1 MSRKQANQKAV
12 EFSFADYIP
21 LLKKHDLD
29 PTAPKILENVVKHY
43 KDIVGEE
50 SNIKLIFLAATSR
63 KLPKHL
69 RIHINNYSTTG
80 AGKSWVIR
88 KVLRPFWKDVE
99 EITRYTEA
107 WLSRTVD
114 ELDGKILLWQEV
126 NKTDE
131 QGKGVTGQIKILLTD
146 EGISYRHM
154 ENTSEG
160 WVSKNSHSKALPVV
174 ITTTTK
180 QLNGEDSRRFFTLNS
195 DEGDEQTLRIMK
207 HSLTKA
213 SSVNFQKEIEE
224 KYEQLEILVNLY
236 EKLAEGI
243 TDVIIPY
250 APYLADMLPKYFQMR
265 TDITKLIQLIKLV
278 AFIHI
283 MNRKLVILKKDS
295 QDEEEKYLIADV
307 EDLYEAIDIAS
318 KILNQTNSGLS
329 YGSLKVY
336 EFLEEFSANKGEDM
350 IGVWP
355 TLQECELGL
364 DMPHS
369 TFHSYLKP
377 LEENG
382 LIEKGKIEGSN
393 EKCLMLTLKNLEKF
407 SLKEFE
413 FTDDNLD
420 EWFKKEFDDCANL
433 VSFKEFV
440 HMDV

>member
-1 MSRKQANQKAV
+1 MNNKSSSNSFDDCINELTEYDLNPCSPDILDKAV
-12 EFSFADYIP
+12 E
-21 LLKKHDLD
+21 
-29 PTAPKILENVVKHY
+29 HY

-50 SNIKLIFLAATSR
+50 SNIKVIFLAATSR
-63 KLPKHL
+63 KLPKNL

-195 DEGDEQTLRIMK
+195 DESDEQTLRIMK
-207 HSLTKA
+207 HNLTKA

-224 KYEQLEILVNLY
+224 NYQQLEILINLY

-243 TDVIIPY
+243 TDVKIPY
-250 APYLADMLPKYFQMR
+250 APYLVDMLPKYFQMR

-278 AFIHI
+278 AFIHVL
-283 MNRKLVILKKDS
+283 NRKLVVLKKDT
-295 QDEEEKYLIADV
+295 QDKEEKYLIADV
-307 EDLYEAIDIAS
+307 EDLHEAIDIAS
-318 KILNQTNSGLS
+318 KILSQTNSGLS

-336 EFLEEFSANKGEDM
+336 EFVEEFTKNDDVHFGS
-350 IGVWP
+350 VWP
-355 TLQECELGL
+355 TLQECESGL

>member
-1 MSRKQANQKAV
+1 MNNKSSSNSFDDYINELTEYDLNPGSPDILDKAV
-12 EFSFADYIP
+12 E
-21 LLKKHDLD
+21 
-29 PTAPKILENVVKHY
+29 HY
-43 KDIVGEE
+43 KDIVREE

-63 KLPKHL
+63 KLPKNL
-69 RIHINNYSTTG
+69 RIHINNYSITG

-174 ITTTTK
+174 ITTTTR

-195 DEGDEQTLRIMK
+195 DEGDEQTLRIIQHNLK
-207 HSLTKA
+207 KA

-278 AFIHI
+278 AFIHVL
-283 MNRKLVILKKDS
+283 NRKVVVLNKD
-295 QDEEEKYLIADV
+295 DENKIEKYLVADV
-307 EDLYEAIDIAS
+307 EDLHKAIDIAS
-318 KILNQTNSGLS
+318 KILSQTNSGLS

-336 EFLEEFSANKGEDM
+336 EFVEEWIENKNEDFRGE
-350 IGVWP
+350 
-355 TLQECELGL
+355 
-364 DMPHS
+364 
-369 TFHSYLKP
+369 
-377 LEENG
+377 
-382 LIEKGKIEGSN
+382 
-393 EKCLMLTLKNLEKF
+393 
-407 SLKEFE
+407 
-413 FTDDNLD
+413 
-420 EWFKKEFDDCANL
+420 
-433 VSFKEFV
+433 
-440 HMDV
+440 

>member
-1 MSRKQANQKAV
+1 MNNKSSSNSFDDCINELTEYDLNPGSPDILDKAV
-12 EFSFADYIP
+12 E
-21 LLKKHDLD
+21 
-29 PTAPKILENVVKHY
+29 HY
-43 KDIVGEE
+43 KDIVREE

-63 KLPKHL
+63 KLPKNL
-69 RIHINNYSTTG
+69 RIHINNYSITG

-195 DEGDEQTLRIMK
+195 DEGDEQTLRIIQHNLK
-207 HSLTKA
+207 KA

-250 APYLADMLPKYFQMR
+250 APHLDDLLPKYFQMR

-307 EDLYEAIDIAS
+307 EDLHEAIDIAS
-318 KILNQTNSGLS
+318 KILSQTNSGLS

-336 EFLEEFSANKGEDM
+336 EFVEEWIENKNEDFRGE
-350 IGVWP
+350 WP

-364 DMPHS
+364 NIPHS
-369 TFHSYLKP
+369 TLHSYLKP

-382 LIEKGKIEGSN
+382 LIEKCKIEGSN
-393 EKCLMLTLKNLEKF
+393 EKCLMLTLKHPEKF

-433 VSFKEFV
+433 VNFKEFV